1 MAPPRRR
8 PAAKEKLTLAD
19 YLAPRGVFDLAHS
32 PDGKEI
38 AFVTN
43 LDGTPQ
49 LWKIASNG
57 GFPIQLTRNP
67 SLRFNWLFGVYGT
80 GLIRWSPDSKRI
92 AYLVD
97 DNGDEKNRIRI
108 VTRD

>member
-19 YLAPRGVFDLAHS
+19 YLAPRGVFDLAPS

-57 GFPIQLTRNP
+57 GVPIQLTRNP
-67 SLRFNWLFGVYGT
+67 NLRFNWLFRGYRNGV
-80 GLIRWSPDSKRI
+80 IPWSPDSKPV
-92 AYLVD
+92 ADLVD
-97 DNGDEKNRIRI
+97 ENGA
-108 VTRD
+108 